1 MLDRASVID
10 NNFQIAVKTAKFPE
24 KVSNI
29 KASVTQLSP
38 NEFVELFESQVIS
51 RHLDLRARI
60 LKDQGIGYYTIGSS
74 GHEGN
79 AVLGKVFRHTDMAFL
94 HYRSGALM
102 TQRSRQL
109 PNIDPIR
116 DQMLSL
122 VAAKDDP
129 ISQGRH
135 KVFGSAPL
143 FVPPQTSTIAS
154 HLPKAMGAAWSLGRA
169 ERNDFDAAIPGDSV
183 ILCNFGDASFNH
195 ATAQSALNTAQYL
208 SYKGEPLPLV
218 FICEDNGIGISV
230 STPPNWVENN
240 VKNRHSIEYIPCNGL
255 HLPDVYLAALEAEE
269 IARYER
275 RPVFLH
281 MKTVRLMG
289 HAGNDT
295 ESIYHSIEQIEQN
308 EAQDPLL
315 HSARICIEA
324 GYMSTEDVLDLYE
337 NTRLKVEKIAEQAI
351 TLPKITTAEEVCASI
366 APKLPA
372 KDKPPVAKITRRQE
386 LFEIG
391 RQFKFLDKPRSMA
404 QLINYALTDLM
415 DQYPNSIMFGEDV
428 GKKGG
433 VYSISTNLQNRFGEH
448 RVFDTLLDETSIL
461 GTAIGAAHL
470 GYLPVP
476 EIQFLAYTHNAI
488 DQIRGEASTL
498 SFFSNNQFTNPMV
511 VRVAGLAY
519 QKGFGG
525 HFHND
530 NSIGFLREI
539 PGVILACPSNGVDAA
554 KMMREAFRLADEQ
567 KRVVIFL
574 EPIALYH
581 AKDLH
586 EAGDN
591 GWLFEY
597 PEPSEVVTFGE
608 PGIRKPVNKKGKDI
622 DSKEMLI
629 ISYGNGYYLSAQAQK
644 DLSEK
649 HKIDATVMDL
659 RWLAPLNHDQIA
671 KIAGQYK
678 NVLIV
683 DECRKTGSV
692 SEEVIT
698 GLVERLNKL
707 PQIKRITGHDTFIP
721 IGTSWQYVLPS
732 KEDIIKAAVELKANT

>member
-10 NNFQIAVKTAKFPE
+10 QNFLISLKTAKFPS

-29 KASVTQLSP
+29 QAGVTQLSP
-38 NEFVELFESQVIS
+38 QEFVQLFESQVIS

-60 LKDQGIGYYTIGSS
+60 LKDQGIGFYTIGSS

-79 AVLGKVFRHTDMAFL
+79 AALGKVFRHTDMAFL

-102 TQRSRQL
+102 AERSRKIH
-109 PNIDPIR
+109 NVDPVQEQI
-116 DQMLSL
+116 LSL

-135 KVFGSAPL
+135 KVFGSTKL

-154 HLPKAMGAAWSLGRA
+154 HLPKAMGAAWSLGKTQHT
-169 ERNDFDAAIPGDSV
+169 DFDAEIPSDSV

-195 ATAQSALNTAQYL
+195 ATSQSAFNAAQYL
-208 SYKGEPLPLV
+208 AYKGEPLPLV
-218 FICEDNGIGISV
+218 YICEDNGIGISV
-230 STPPNWVENN
+230 STPDNWIENN
-240 VKNRHSIEYIPCNGL
+240 VKNRQSIEYIQCNGL
-255 HLPDVYLAALEAEE
+255 HLPDVYLAAQEAEE

-281 MKTVRLMG
+281 MKTIRLMG

-295 ESIYHSIEQIEQN
+295 ESMYHSIEHIEAT

-315 HSARICIEA
+315 HSARLAIEA
-324 GYMSTEDVLDLYE
+324 GYLSTDDILTLYE
-337 NTRLKVEKIAEQAI
+337 STRDKVEKTAEAAI
-351 TLPKITTAEEVCASI
+351 KLPKLSSAEEVCASI
-366 APKLPA
+366 APELPA
-372 KDKPPVAKITRRQE
+372 KEKPALPTLSKRHE
-386 LFEIG
+386 LFDIG

-415 DQYPNSIMFGEDV
+415 AQYPKIMMFGEDV

-433 VYSISTNLQNRFGEH
+433 VYSVSTNLQKRFGDD
-448 RVFDTLLDETSIL
+448 RVFDTMLDETSIL
-461 GTAIGAAHL
+461 GNAIGAAHL
-470 GYLPVP
+470 GYLPIP
-476 EIQFLAYTHNAI
+476 EIQFLAYTHNAV

-511 VRVAGLAY
+511 IRIAGLAY

-530 NSIGFLREI
+530 NSIAFLREI
-539 PGVILACPSNGVDAA
+539 PGVILACPSHGRDAS
-554 KMMREAFRLADEQ
+554 MMLREAVRLADEQ
-567 KRVVIFL
+567 KRVVVFL

-591 GWLFEY
+591 GWLGVY
-597 PEPSEVVTFGE
+597 PEPHETVAFGE
-608 PGIRKPVNKKGKDI
+608 PAVYPGEGKKA
-622 DSKEMLI
+622 SKTLV
-629 ISYGNGYYLSAQAQK
+629 ISYGNGHYLSQQAQK
-644 DLSEK
+644 LLKDK
-649 HKIDATVMDL
+649 YKTTVDVMDI
-659 RWLAPLNHDQIA
+659 RWLAPLNHEGIAEIA
-671 KIAGQYK
+671 KHYA
-678 NVLIV
+678 NVLVV
-683 DECRKTGSV
+683 DECRKTGSL
-692 SEEVIT
+692 SEELIT
-698 GLVERLNKL
+698 GLVENLDKL
-707 PQIKRITGHDTFIP
+707 PNIKRITGHDTFIP

-732 KEDIIKAAVELKANT
+732 KENIVEAVLNL

>member
-1 MLDRASVID
+1 MLDRASVVD
-10 NNFQIAVKTAKFPE
+10 KNFQIAVKTAKFPQSL
-24 KVSNI
+24 SNI
-29 KASVTQLSP
+29 SPAITQLSP
-38 NEFVELFESQVIS
+38 KEFVELFESQVIS
-51 RHLDLRARI
+51 RQLDLRARI

-102 TQRSRQL
+102 TQRSRHL
-109 PNIDPIR
+109 PNADPIN

-122 VAAKDDP
+122 VAAKEDP

-135 KVFGSAPL
+135 KVFGSVPL

-154 HLPKAMGAAWSLGRA
+154 HLPKAMGAAWSLGKA
-169 ERNDFDAAIPGDSV
+169 ERNNFKAAIPSDSV
-183 ILCNFGDASFNH
+183 IICNFGDASFNH
-195 ATAQSALNTAQYL
+195 ATSQSAFNTAQYL
-208 SYKGEPLPLV
+208 AYKKEPLPLV

-230 STPPNWVENN
+230 STPENWVENN
-240 VKNRHSIEYIPCNGL
+240 VKHRHSIEYIQCNGL
-255 HLPDVYLAALEAEE
+255 HLPDAYLAAQEAEE
-269 IARYER
+269 IARIER

-281 MKTVRLMG
+281 MKTIRLMG

-295 ESIYHSIEQIEQN
+295 ESIYHSIEHIEKT

-315 HSARICIEA
+315 HSARLCIEA
-324 GYMSTEDVLDLYE
+324 GYLSTEDILNIYE
-337 NTRLKVEKIAEQAI
+337 STRLKVEQAAEIAV
-351 TLPKITTAEEVCASI
+351 TLPKLTNAEEVCASI
-366 APKLPA
+366 APELPR
-372 KDKPPVAKITRRQE
+372 KEKPPVAKITRRQE
-386 LFEIG
+386 LFDIG

-415 DQYPNSIMFGEDV
+415 EQYPNIKMFGEDV

-433 VYSISTNLQNRFGEH
+433 VYSVSTNLQKRFGEH
-448 RVFDTLLDETSIL
+448 RVYDTLLDETSIL

-470 GYLPVP
+470 GYLPIP
-476 EIQFLAYTHNAI
+476 EIQFLAYTHNAE
-488 DQIRGEASTL
+488 DQIRGEAATL

-511 VRVAGLAY
+511 IRIAGLAY

-530 NSIGFLREI
+530 NSFAFLREI
-539 PGVILACPSNGVDAA
+539 PGVIVACPSNGADAA
-554 KMMREAFRLADEQ
+554 KMLREAVRLADEQ

-586 EAGDN
+586 VAGDN

-597 PEPSEVVTFGE
+597 PEPSESIAFGQA
-608 PGIRKPVNKKGKDI
+608 GIHKPHTGSGKDA
-622 DSKEMLI
+622 LI
-629 ISYGNGYYLSAQAQK
+629 ITYGNGHYLSLQAQK
-644 DLSEK
+644 ELADSFN
-649 HKIDATVMDL
+649 TSVSVMDL
-659 RWLAPLNHDQIA
+659 RWLAPLNHQQIA
-671 KIAGQYK
+671 EIAK
-678 NVLIV
+678 DFNKVLIV

-692 SEEVIT
+692 SEEIIT
-698 GLVERLNKL
+698 GLVENLASL
-707 PQIKRITGHDTFIP
+707 PAIKRITGHDTFIP
-721 IGTSWQYVLPS
+721 IGTSWEYVLPS
-732 KEDIIKAAVELKANT
+732 KKDIINAINAF

>member
-10 NNFQIAVKTAKFPE
+10 KNFQIAVKTAKFPE

-79 AVLGKVFRHTDMAFL
+79 AVLGKVFRYTDMAFL

-135 KVFGSAPL
+135 KVFGSAQL

-169 ERNDFDAAIPGDSV
+169 ERNNFNATIPGDSV

-195 ATAQSALNTAQYL
+195 ATAQSAFNTAQYL

-218 FICEDNGIGISV
+218 YVCEDNGIGISV

-240 VKNRHSIEYIPCNGL
+240 AKNRHSIEYIQCNGL

-269 IARYER
+269 VARYER

-295 ESIYHSIEQIEQN
+295 ESIYHSLEQIEQT

-324 GYMSTEDVLDLYE
+324 GYLSTEDVLDMYE
-337 NTRLKVEKIAEQAI
+337 NTRQKVEKTAEQAI
-351 TLPKITTAEEVCASI
+351 KLPKISTAEEVCASI
-366 APKLPA
+366 APELPA
-372 KDKPPVAKITRRQE
+372 KEKPPVAKITRRQE

-415 DQYPNSIMFGEDV
+415 EQYQNAIMFGEDV

-433 VYSISTNLQNRFGEH
+433 VYSISTNLQNRFGKH

-539 PGVILACPSNGVDAA
+539 PGVILACPSNGQDAA

-586 EAGDN
+586 ETGDN

-597 PEPSEVVTFGE
+597 PEPNEVVAFGE
-608 PGIRKPVNKKGKDI
+608 PGIRKPVNSKGKEV
-622 DSKEMLI
+622 DSKDMLI

-649 HKIDATVMDL
+649 HKLDATIMDL
-659 RWLAPLNHDQIA
+659 RWLAPLNHEVIA
-671 KIAGQYK
+671 EIAGQYK
-678 NVLIV
+678 KVLIV

-698 GLVERLNKL
+698 GLVERLEKL

-732 KEDIIKAAVELKANT
+732 KEDIIKAAVELKAS

>member
-10 NNFQIAVKTAKFPE
+10 QNFQIAVKTAKFPE
-24 KVSNI
+24 RLSNI
-29 KASVTQLSP
+29 SAAVTQMSP
-38 NEFVELFESQVIS
+38 KEFVELFESQIIS

-79 AVLGKVFRHTDMAFL
+79 AVIGKVFRHTDMAFL

-102 TQRSRQL
+102 TQRSRHL
-109 PNIDPIR
+109 PNVDPIR

-135 KVFGSAPL
+135 KVFGSAQL

-154 HLPKAMGAAWSLGRA
+154 HLPKAMGAAWSIGRA
-169 ERNDFDAAIPGDSV
+169 ERTDFTANIPNDSV

-195 ATAQSALNTAQYL
+195 ATSQSAFNTAQYL
-208 SYKGEPLPLV
+208 AYKGEPLPLV

-230 STPPNWVENN
+230 STPENWVENN
-240 VKNRHSIEYIPCNGL
+240 VKNRHSIEYIQCNGL
-255 HLPDVYLAALEAEE
+255 HLPDVYLAAQEAEE
-269 IARYER
+269 IARIER

-281 MKTVRLMG
+281 MKTIRLMG

-295 ESIYHSIEQIEQN
+295 ESMYHSIEHIEKT

-315 HSARICIEA
+315 HTARIAIEA
-324 GYMSTEDVLDLYE
+324 GYLSTEDILDLYE
-337 NTRLKVEKIAEQAI
+337 NTRSKVEQAAEIAV
-351 TLPKITTAEEVCASI
+351 TLPKLSNAEEVCASI
-366 APKLPA
+366 APQLPA
-372 KDKPPVAKITRRQE
+372 KEKPPVAKITRRQE
-386 LFEIG
+386 LFDIG

-415 DQYPNSIMFGEDV
+415 EQYPNIMMFGEDV

-433 VYSISTNLQNRFGEH
+433 VYSVSTNLQKRFGEN
-448 RVFDTLLDETSIL
+448 RVYDTLLDETSIL

-470 GYLPVP
+470 GYLPIP
-476 EIQFLAYTHNAI
+476 EIQFLAYTHNAV

-511 VRVAGLAY
+511 IRIAGLAY

-530 NSIGFLREI
+530 NSFGFLREI
-539 PGVILACPSNGVDAA
+539 PGVIVACPSNGLDAA
-554 KMMREAFRLADEQ
+554 RMLREAVRLADEQ
-567 KRVVIFL
+567 KRIVIFL

-597 PEPSEVVTFGE
+597 PDPNEIIEFGQA
-608 PGIRKPVNKKGKDI
+608 GIRKPENGSDNNSGN
-622 DSKEMLI
+622 DALI
-629 ISYGNGYYLSAQAQK
+629 ITYGNGNYLSLQAQK
-644 DLSEK
+644 ELADK
-649 HKIDATVMDL
+649 HKTSITVMDL
-659 RWLAPLNHDQIA
+659 RWLAPLNHQQIA
-671 KIAGQYK
+671 EVASQFDK
-678 NVLIV
+678 VLIV

-692 SEEVIT
+692 SEEIIT
-698 GLVERLNKL
+698 GLVDNLEQL
-707 PQIKRITGHDTFIP
+707 PTIKRVTGHDTFIP
-721 IGTSWQYVLPS
+721 IGTSWEYVLPS
-732 KEDIIKAAVELKANT
+732 KEDIIKAVIELK

>member
-10 NNFQIAVKTAKFPE
+10 ENFQIALKTSKFPE

-29 KASVTQLSP
+29 NAAVTQLSP
-38 NEFVELFESQVIS
+38 SDFVELFESQVIS
-51 RHLDLRARI
+51 RHLDLRARK
-60 LKDQGIGYYTIGSS
+60 LKDQGIGFYTIGSS

-102 TQRSRQL
+102 VQRSRHL

-116 DQMLSL
+116 DQILSL

-135 KVFGSAPL
+135 KVFGSKDL

-169 ERNDFDAAIPGDSV
+169 ERTDFTADIPSDSV

-195 ATAQSALNTAQYL
+195 ATSQAAFNTAQYL
-208 SYKGEPLPLV
+208 AYKGEPLPLV

-230 STPPNWVENN
+230 STPDNWVENN
-240 VKNRHSIEYIPCNGL
+240 VKNRHSIEYIQANGL
-255 HLPDVYLAALEAEE
+255 HLPDAYLAAQEAEE
-269 IARYER
+269 IARIER

-281 MKTVRLMG
+281 LKTVRLMG

-295 ESIYHSIEQIEQN
+295 ESMYHSMDRIEKA

-315 HSARICIEA
+315 HSSRICIES
-324 GYMSTEDVLDLYE
+324 GYLSVGEILDLYE
-337 NTRLKVEKIAEQAI
+337 KTRDKVEATANQCIE
-351 TLPKITTAEEVCASI
+351 LPKLSNAEEVCASV
-366 APKLPA
+366 APELPA
-372 KDKPPVAKITRRQE
+372 QEKPPIAKINKRKE
-386 LFEIG
+386 LFDIG

-404 QLINYALTDLM
+404 QLINYSLTDLM
-415 DQYPNSIMFGEDV
+415 EQYQNIIMFGEDV

-433 VYSISTNLQNRFGEH
+433 VYSVSTNLQKRFGEA

-470 GYLPVP
+470 GYLPMP
-476 EIQFLAYTHNAI
+476 EIQFLAYTHNAE
-488 DQIRGEASTL
+488 DQIRGEAATL
-498 SFFSNNQFTNPMV
+498 SYFSNNQFTNPMV
-511 VRVAGLAY
+511 IRIAGLAY

-530 NSIGFLREI
+530 NSFGFLREI
-539 PGVILACPSNGVDAA
+539 PGVIVACPSNGLDAA
-554 KMMREAFRLADEQ
+554 KMMREAVRLADEQ
-567 KRVVIFL
+567 KRVVVFL

-591 GWLFEY
+591 AWLCEY
-597 PEPSEVVTFGE
+597 PHPGETIEFGE
-608 PGIRKPVNKKGKDI
+608 FGLKPAANK
-622 DSKEMLI
+622 SKETLI
-629 ISYGNGYYLSAQAQK
+629 ITYGNGNYLSQQAQK
-644 DLSEK
+644 ILADK
-649 HKIDATVMDL
+649 HKTDVSVMDL
-659 RWLAPLNHDQIA
+659 RWLAPLNHQAIA
-671 KIAGQYK
+671 DEAAKYNK
-678 NVLIV
+678 VLIV

-692 SEEVIT
+692 SEEIIT
-698 GLVERLNKL
+698 GLIEHLEQPPK
-707 PQIKRITGHDTFIP
+707 IKRITGHDTFIP
-721 IGTSWQYVLPS
+721 IGVSWEFVLPS
-732 KEDIIKAAVELKANT
+732 KEDIVNTVLDLKK

>member
-10 NNFQIAVKTAKFPE
+10 QNFLIALKTAKFPN

-29 KASVTQLSP
+29 QAGVTQLSP
-38 NEFVELFESQVIS
+38 QEFVQLFESQIIS

-60 LKDQGIGYYTIGSS
+60 LKDQGIGFYTIGSS

-79 AVLGKVFRHTDMAFL
+79 ATLGKVFRHTDMAFL

-102 TQRSRQL
+102 AERSRKVH
-109 PNIDPIR
+109 NVDPIR
-116 DQMLSL
+116 DQILSL

-135 KVFGSAPL
+135 KVFGSTKL

-154 HLPKAMGAAWSLGRA
+154 HLPKAMGAAWSLGKAQRTGFEA
-169 ERNDFDAAIPGDSV
+169 DIPSDSV

-195 ATAQSALNTAQYL
+195 ATSQSAFNAAQYIA
-208 SYKGEPLPLV
+208 YKGEPLPLV
-218 FICEDNGIGISV
+218 YICEDNGIGISV
-230 STPPNWVENN
+230 STPDNWIENN
-240 VKNRHSIEYIPCNGL
+240 VKNRQSIEYIQCNGL
-255 HLPDVYLAALEAEE
+255 HLPDAYLAAQEAEE

-281 MKTVRLMG
+281 MKTIRLMG

-295 ESIYHSIEQIEQN
+295 ESMYHSIEHIEST

-315 HSARICIEA
+315 HSARLAIEA
-324 GYMSTEDVLDLYE
+324 GYMTTDDILNLYE
-337 NTRLKVEKIAEQAI
+337 NTRQKVEKTAEAAI
-351 TLPKITTAEEVCASI
+351 KLPKLSSAEEVCASI
-366 APKLPA
+366 APERPA
-372 KDKPPVAKITRRQE
+372 KEMPALPTLSKRHE
-386 LFEIG
+386 LFDIG

-415 DQYPNSIMFGEDV
+415 EQYPNIMMFGEDV

-433 VYSISTNLQNRFGEH
+433 VYSVSTNLQKRFSDN
-448 RVFDTLLDETSIL
+448 RVFDTMLDETSIL
-461 GTAIGAAHL
+461 GNAIGAAHL
-470 GYLPVP
+470 GYLPIP
-476 EIQFLAYTHNAI
+476 EIQFLAYTHNAV

-511 VRVAGLAY
+511 IRIAGLAY

-530 NSIGFLREI
+530 NSMAFLREI
-539 PGVILACPSNGVDAA
+539 PGIIIACPSHGQDAA
-554 KMMREAFRLADEQ
+554 KMLREAVRLADEQ

-586 EAGDN
+586 TAGDN
-591 GWLFEY
+591 GWLGVY
-597 PEPSEVVTFGE
+597 PEPHEIAPFGE
-608 PGIRKPVNKKGKDI
+608 PALYPGEGKKK
-622 DSKEMLI
+622 SKTLV
-629 ISYGNGYYLSAQAQK
+629 ISYGNGHYLSQQAQK
-644 DLSEK
+644 ILRDK
-649 HKIDATVMDL
+649 YKTPVDVMDI
-659 RWLAPLNHDQIA
+659 RWLAPLNHKAIA
-671 KIAGQYK
+671 EAAENYENIL
-678 NVLIV
+678 VV
-683 DECRKTGSV
+683 DECRKTGSL
-692 SEEVIT
+692 SEELIT
-698 GLVERLNKL
+698 GLIEHMDK
-707 PQIKRITGHDTFIP
+707 PPKIKRITGHDTFIP

-732 KEDIIKAAVELKANT
+732 KDNIVAAALELKD

>member
-240 VKNRHSIEYIPCNGL
+240 VKNRHSVEYIPCNGL

-415 DQYPNSIMFGEDV
+415 EQYPNSIMFGEDV

-539 PGVILACPSNGVDAA
+539 PGVILACPSNGIDAA

-629 ISYGNGYYLSAQAQK
+629 VSYGNGYYLSAQAQK

>member
-10 NNFQIAVKTAKFPE
+10 QNFLIALKTAKFPS
-24 KVSNI
+24 KLSNI
-29 KASVTQLSP
+29 SASITQLSP
-38 NEFVELFESQVIS
+38 QEFVQLFESQLIS

-60 LKDQGIGYYTIGSS
+60 LKDQGIGFYTIGSS

-79 AVLGKVFRHTDMAFL
+79 AVLGRAFRHDDMAFL

-102 TQRSRQL
+102 AERSRKVH
-109 PNIDPIR
+109 NIDPIK
-116 DQMLSL
+116 DQILSL

-135 KVFGSAPL
+135 KVFGSAKL

-169 ERNDFDAAIPGDSV
+169 HRTGFQSSVPSDGV

-195 ATAQSALNTAQYL
+195 ATSQSAFNAAQYL
-208 SYKGEPLPLV
+208 AYKGEPLPLV
-218 FICEDNGIGISV
+218 YICEDNGIGISV
-230 STPPNWVENN
+230 STPDNWIENN
-240 VKNRHSIEYIPCNGL
+240 VKNRESIEYIQCNGL
-255 HLPDVYLAALEAEE
+255 HLPDAYLAAQEAEE

-295 ESIYHSIEQIEQN
+295 ESMYHTVEHIEAT

-315 HSARICIEA
+315 HSARLCIEA
-324 GYMSTEDVLDLYE
+324 GYLSTDDILTLYE
-337 NTRLKVEKIAEQAI
+337 NTRQKVEKTAEEAI
-351 TLPKITTAEEVCASI
+351 KLPKLSSAEEVCASV
-366 APKLPA
+366 APERPR
-372 KDKPPVAKITRRQE
+372 KDKPALPTISKRHE
-386 LFEIG
+386 LFDIG

-415 DQYPNSIMFGEDV
+415 AQYPNIIMFGEDV

-433 VYSISTNLQNRFGEH
+433 VYSVSTNLQKRFSED
-448 RVFDTLLDETSIL
+448 RVFDTMLDETSIL
-461 GTAIGAAHL
+461 GNAIGAAHL
-470 GYLPVP
+470 GYLPIP
-476 EIQFLAYTHNAI
+476 EIQFLAYTHNAV

-511 VRVAGLAY
+511 IRIAGLAY

-530 NSIGFLREI
+530 NSIAFLREI
-539 PGVILACPSNGVDAA
+539 PGVILACPSHGQDAA
-554 KMMREAFRLADEQ
+554 KMLREAVRLADEQ

-586 EAGDN
+586 ETGDN
-591 GWLFEY
+591 GWLGVY
-597 PEPSEVVTFGE
+597 PEPDEVVNFGE
-608 PGIRKPVNKKGKDI
+608 PALYPNAGKKP
-622 DSKEMLI
+622 SKTLI
-629 ISYGNGYYLSAQAQK
+629 ISYGNGLYLSQQAQK
-644 DLSEK
+644 ILNDK
-649 HKIDATVMDL
+649 YKTAVDVMDI
-659 RWLAPLNHDQIA
+659 RWLSPLNHKGIADIA
-671 KIAGQYK
+671 KNYQ
-678 NVLIV
+678 NVLVV
-683 DECRKTGSV
+683 DECRKTGSL
-692 SEEVIT
+692 SEELIT
-698 GLVERLNKL
+698 GLVENLDKT
-707 PQIKRITGHDTFIP
+707 PTIKRITGHDTFIP
-721 IGTSWQYVLPS
+721 IGTSWEFVLPS
-732 KEDIIKAAVELKANT
+732 EEDIVKAIKELM

>member
-79 AVLGKVFRHTDMAFL
+79 AVMGKVFRHTDMAFL

-116 DQMLSL
+116 DQILSL

-135 KVFGSAPL
+135 KVFGSAQL

-169 ERNDFDAAIPGDSV
+169 ERNNFNATIPGDSV

-218 FICEDNGIGISV
+218 YICEDNGIGISV

-240 VKNRHSIEYIPCNGL
+240 VKNRNSIEYIQCNGL

-295 ESIYHSIEQIEQN
+295 ESIYHSIEQIEQT

-324 GYMSTEDVLDLYE
+324 GYLSTEDVLDMYE
-337 NTRLKVEKIAEQAI
+337 STRQKVEKTAEQAI
-351 TLPKITTAEEVCASI
+351 KLPKISTAEEVCASI
-366 APKLPA
+366 APELPA
-372 KDKPPVAKITRRQE
+372 KEKPPVAKITRRQE

-415 DQYPNSIMFGEDV
+415 EQYPNSIMFGEDV

-539 PGVILACPSNGVDAA
+539 PGVILACPSNGMDAA

-608 PGIRKPVNKKGKDI
+608 PGIRKPVNKKGKAI

-649 HKIDATVMDL
+649 HKLDATVMDL

-671 KIAGQYK
+671 KIASQYK
-678 NVLIV
+678 KVLIV

-732 KEDIIKAAVELKANT
+732 KEDIIKAAVELKANA

>member
-10 NNFQIAVKTAKFPE
+10 QNFLIALKTAKFPN
-24 KVSNI
+24 KLSNI
-29 KASVTQLSP
+29 PASASQLSP
-38 NEFVELFESQVIS
+38 QEFVQLFESQLIS

-60 LKDQGIGYYTIGSS
+60 LKDQGIGFYTIGSS

-79 AVLGKVFRHTDMAFL
+79 AALGKVFRHDDMAFL

-102 TQRSRQL
+102 AERSRKV
-109 PNIDPIR
+109 PNIDPIN
-116 DQMLSL
+116 DQILSL

-135 KVFGSAPL
+135 KVFGSAKL

-169 ERNDFDAAIPGDSV
+169 YRTGFNATVPSDGV

-195 ATAQSALNTAQYL
+195 ATSQSAFNAAQYL
-208 SYKGEPLPLV
+208 AYKGEPLPLV
-218 FICEDNGIGISV
+218 YICEDNGIGISV
-230 STPPNWVENN
+230 STPDNWIENN
-240 VKNRHSIEYIPCNGL
+240 VKNRQSIEYIPCNGL
-255 HLPDVYLAALEAEE
+255 HLPDAYMAAQEAEE

-295 ESIYHSIEQIEQN
+295 ESMYHTVEHIEAT

-315 HSARICIEA
+315 HSARLCIEA
-324 GYMSTEDVLDLYE
+324 GYLSTDDILTMYE
-337 NTRLKVEKIAEQAI
+337 NTRQKVEKTAEQAI
-351 TLPKITTAEEVCASI
+351 KLPKLSSAEEVCASV
-366 APKLPA
+366 APECPKKEKPA
-372 KDKPPVAKITRRQE
+372 QPTISKRHE
-386 LFEIG
+386 LFDIG

-415 DQYPNSIMFGEDV
+415 EQYPNIIMFGEDV

-433 VYSISTNLQNRFGEH
+433 VYSVSTNLQKRFSEN
-448 RVFDTLLDETSIL
+448 RVFDTMLDETSIL
-461 GTAIGAAHL
+461 GNAIGAAHL
-470 GYLPVP
+470 GYLPIP
-476 EIQFLAYTHNAI
+476 EIQFLAYTHNAV

-511 VRVAGLAY
+511 IRIAGLAY

-530 NSIGFLREI
+530 NSIAFLREI
-539 PGVILACPSNGVDAA
+539 PGVILACPSHGQDAA
-554 KMMREAFRLADEQ
+554 KMLREAVRLADEQ

-591 GWLFEY
+591 GWLGVY
-597 PEPSEVVTFGE
+597 PEPNEAVNFGE
-608 PGIRKPVNKKGKDI
+608 PALYPSEGKKP
-622 DSKEMLI
+622 SKTLI
-629 ISYGNGYYLSAQAQK
+629 ISYGNGHYLSQQAQK
-644 DLSEK
+644 TLKDK
-649 HKIDATVMDL
+649 YKTAVDVMDI
-659 RWLAPLNHDQIA
+659 RWLAPLNHKGIADIA
-671 KIAGQYK
+671 KNYQ
-678 NVLIV
+678 NVLVV
-683 DECRKTGSV
+683 DECRKTGSL
-692 SEEVIT
+692 SEELIT
-698 GLVERLNKL
+698 GLIESLEQPPK
-707 PQIKRITGHDTFIP
+707 IKRITGHDTFIP
-721 IGTSWQYVLPS
+721 IGTSWEFVLPG
-732 KEDIIKAAVELKANT
+732 KDDIVQAVRELFLNSSLL